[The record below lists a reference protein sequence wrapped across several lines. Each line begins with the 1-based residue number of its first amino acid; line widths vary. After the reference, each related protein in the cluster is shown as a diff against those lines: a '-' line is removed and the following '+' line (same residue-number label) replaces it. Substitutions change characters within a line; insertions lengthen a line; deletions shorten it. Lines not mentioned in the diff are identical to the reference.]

1 MKIVQRYM
9 EQIRQLR
16 ERTGAGI
23 VDCKKA
29 LEEAGGD
36 FEKAV
41 EILRKKGIAKAAK
54 RSEREA
60 KEGVI
65 KIAVNEAGNEGY
77 IVEINAETDFVAR
90 NERFQGFAEK
100 VLDIIK
106 NKKPAGREELMN
118 LEMDGETVKGI
129 LENLS
134 GTIGEKLEIKRFDI
148 VSGGTVAAYSHM
160 GGKIGVLAVLDKP
173 DKSELARETAM
184 QIAAADPK
192 YIFPEDVPAEETE
205 KEKEIYRAQLIKEG
219 KPEQIIDKI
228 MHGKINKYFEEV
240 CLVKQEYIKDDKK
253 KVENILG
260 DVRVEK
266 FIRYSL

>member
-1 MKIVQRYM
+1 M
-9 EQIRQLR
+9 ELIKELR
-16 ERTGAGI
+16 NKTGAGI

-36 FEKAV
+36 LEKAV

-54 RSEREA
+54 RSDREA
-60 KEGVI
+60 QEGII

-77 IVEINAETDFVAR
+77 IAEINAETDFVAR
-90 NERFQGFAEK
+90 NEQFQGFAEK

-106 NKKPAGREELMN
+106 SKKPAGREELMN
-118 LEMDGETVKGI
+118 LEMDGGTVKDN

-134 GTIGEKLEIKRFDI
+134 GTIGEKLDIKRFDI

-160 GGKIGVLAVLDKP
+160 GGKIGVLAALDKP
-173 DKSELARETAM
+173 DKSELAREIAM
-184 QIAAADPK
+184 QTAAADPK
-192 YIFPEDVPAEETE
+192 YIYPEDVPAEEIE

-228 MHGKINKYFEEV
+228 LQGKINKYFEEV

-260 DVRVEK
+260 DARVKK

>member
-29 LEEAGGD
+29 LEEAAGD

-60 KEGVI
+60 KEGII

-77 IVEINAETDFVAR
+77 IAEVNAETDFVAR
-90 NERFQGFAEK
+90 NEQFQGFAEK

-106 NKKPAGREELMN
+106 NKKPAGKEELMN
-118 LEMDGETVKGI
+118 LEMDGGTVKGN

-173 DKSELARETAM
+173 DKGELARETAM

-253 KVENILG
+253 RVENILG
-260 DVRVEK
+260 DVKVEK